1 MNNEESIEN
10 NTLYCRFYNHLKQ
23 YYMIFGIVGLI
34 IAGAIGFSLLI
45 GFITFNL
52 IVPIAQMIP
61 PWGYAVVGIVSLPT
75 ILALIHTFFETD
87 CECRNSKK
95 YPRFEVEIQKTGH
108 DYSWVFLTVYSGW
121 GAMRKCIATKT
132 PKNNEARSVA
142 NYLIK
147 HAEEI
152 YNNYKNKPS
161 GTFTEPL
168 TTDNENQNNE
178 SLKQEIEELK
188 RKVEELSNN
197 KTKSKPMSEL
207 EKQNIENNSK

>member
-1 MNNEESIEN
+1 MNSEKSKEN
-10 NTLYCRFYNHLKQ
+10 PTFLIRFYNHLKR

-34 IAGAIGFSLLI
+34 IA
-45 GFITFNL
+45 
-52 IVPIAQMIP
+52 
-61 PWGYAVVGIVSLPT
+61 
-75 ILALIHTFFETD
+75 
-87 CECRNSKK
+87 
-95 YPRFEVEIQKTGH
+95 
-108 DYSWVFLTVYSGW
+108 

-147 HAEEI
+147 HSEEI